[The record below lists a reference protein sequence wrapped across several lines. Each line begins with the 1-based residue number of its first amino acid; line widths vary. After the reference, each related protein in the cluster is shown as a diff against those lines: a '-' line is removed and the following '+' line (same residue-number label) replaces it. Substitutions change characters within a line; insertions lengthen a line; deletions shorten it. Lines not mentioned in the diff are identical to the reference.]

1 MSAPRY
7 GTIDRDYGMR
17 LATTPP
23 DEDGPVWMV
32 NLMKYRDVA
41 EYADGRESSIS
52 GREADDEY
60 APVEILE
67 SFGAEVV
74 FFGDVDQQ
82 LLGDDVVWDRIGV
95 VKYPTRRS
103 FIEMQ
108 SRRDFQEKH
117 AHKEAGMERTI
128 VMGCQPMPSFA
139 PPEGVESVDW
149 SEVEHPPTDEDGP
162 VMVLHVLRY
171 HDADAAE
178 ITPPHM
184 EAYTSAAA
192 RVAARHGGSVAG
204 WFAVEGTILGDG
216 RQWHQA
222 RFNLF
227 PSKRAF
233 MAVVFD
239 PERLEAQ
246 KDHRETAIADTYTM
260 IVRPTINRLNGS
272 PSEGV

>member
-7 GTIDRDYGMR
+7 GTIDMEYATR
-17 LATTPP
+17 LASTPS

-32 NLMKYRDVA
+32 NLMKYREVA

-60 APVEILE
+60 APVDVLADI
-67 SFGAEVV
+67 GAEVV

-108 SRRDFQEKH
+108 SRRDFREKH
-117 AHKEAGMERTI
+117 AHKEAGMECTI
-128 VMGCQPMPSFA
+128 VMGCQPMASLV
-139 PPEGVESVDW
+139 PPDGAVSADW
-149 SEVEHPPTDEDGP
+149 SDVEHPPTDEDGP

-171 HDADAAE
+171 HDAAAADR
-178 ITPPHM
+178 TPPEM

-192 RVAARHGGSVAG
+192 RVAGRHGGSVAG
-204 WFAVEGTILGDG
+204 WFAVEGTIIGDG
-216 RQWHQA
+216 RGWDQA
-222 RFNLF
+222 RFNRF

-239 PERLEAQ
+239 PERLDAQ
-246 KDHRETAIADTYTM
+246 KDHREVAIADTYTM
-260 IVRPTINRLNGS
+260 IIRPTIDRLT
-272 PSEGV
+272 PS